1 MADLKSLLSSFGL
14 GQYHEHLVQ
23 AGFDTWETIL
33 DITEDD
39 LETLNVQRGHRRRLQ
54 QEIAYTLKFGDVPG
68 NQRPH
73 ALSRSLPAEE
83 NTPSNMKRQYNRH
96 PKPDPNAPQRPHS
109 AYVLFSNTMQE
120 ELNKPSLSFAEKSRI
135 VGNRWQA
142 LPDESKHHWQYLAA
156 GPQEKY
162 KADLGQ
168 YQNTKS
174 HREYQAYL
182 ADFNASQSEPSR
194 KRKAITYQSP
204 GQLDH
209 ASPERKPHITSPSA
223 SDQPTA
229 FKRLAPIASLP
240 SSDSATVSP
249 QKSKPNPPK
258 RSLPKP
264 PRSTSTSQLQSTKT
278 SRAFSHA
285 CESCK
290 RKKLKCDGATPTCER
305 CSKTNTECC
314 YAGGIRDK
322 EKRLVG
328 DIADKLDAWENTLR
342 RIKPELGSDYQNE
355 IDRLLLMSPQSERAR
370 KLSFDQGSRT
380 TQGESS
386 MEPEG
391 DAGGE
396 SDVSDV
402 GSMGSTDHFNEE
414 LFAEDSAG
422 NGRINAFLGQT
433 ATDNWV
439 ERLKSNLKISDSGN
453 SGGLDHLPE
462 DDDLRSSKPSDK
474 FLHATRGSEALNER
488 AQQLEPYELPSK
500 ASADLFVTAY
510 FGTVHPSFPILSR
523 TRFLMDY
530 EQLYSVDRSRLSDPV
545 MAILHLVLALGAVH
559 TYMTQAPWAS
569 EERAYLLRFAMAK
582 ATVLD
587 SNIFRVSGL
596 EQVQVCGLGGLYLL
610 VIAWNVA
617 GLGIRAAQALGM
629 HLINIT
635 PNFPDRDKNLRLGI
649 WFSVLSLERTMTVI
663 TGRPS
668 MVRDLDCSVRLPRDG
683 LIDPDKD
690 QQIPMPFTDSNPW
703 AHSQDTGVSVL
714 SPIWQHLHY
723 SGTADPV
730 FFLHCV
736 ELSSLSDE
744 ALSMLYSARI
754 RHTKWSEVQTTIR
767 KLDQNLSNWN
777 AALDD
782 PYPVD
787 AGSQKPGYS
796 AVRTAIGMLFHSTR
810 IIINRPCLCRLDR
823 RIMNQSNTS
832 DSINIAAADRCVVSA
847 RTVVAFLSENPE
859 PAIIYRGPLW
869 WMAFH
874 HLKRATTILILEM
887 TFQSEHTPAT
897 SEDILADAKKAIN
910 WLRVM
915 GASSNHAYS
924 SWVTLSQL
932 LRRAAEKFGG
942 DVSDTII
949 AEEKKKGKNPDPV
962 IQGQVA
968 PVSQGQERPLNLA
981 MEPSDP
987 VLSMAFRTPG
997 GGENMFGGDLAW
1009 SEWDQYGSG
1018 QGNVF
1023 SAVDD
1028 IDEMVREPQ
1037 GGGWFLGGEDGT

>member
-14 GQYHEHLVQ
+14 GQYHDRLVQ

-39 LETLNVQRGHRRRLQ
+39 LETLDVQRGHRRRLQ

-68 NQRPH
+68 SQRPH
-73 ALSRSLPAEE
+73 ALSRSLPAGE
-83 NTPSNMKRQYNRH
+83 NIQPNLKRQYNRH

-120 ELNKPSLSFAEKSRI
+120 ELNKQSLSFAEKSKI

-142 LPDESKHHWQYLAA
+142 LPDESKHRWQQLAS
-156 GPQEKY
+156 GPQMKY
-162 KADLGQ
+162 KADLEQ
-168 YQNTKS
+168 YQNTES

-182 ADFNASQSEPSR
+182 ADFNASEPSR
-194 KRKAITYQSP
+194 KRKAVTYQPP
-204 GQLDH
+204 GQFDH
-209 ASPERKPHITSPSA
+209 ASPERKPQITSPSP
-223 SDQPTA
+223 SEQPTA
-229 FKRLAPIASLP
+229 FKRLAPITTLP
-240 SSDSATVSP
+240 SSDSAMVSP

-258 RSLPKP
+258 QSLSKP
-264 PRSTSTSQLQSTKT
+264 PQETSRNQSQSTKG

-290 RKKLKCDGATPTCER
+290 KKKLKCDGVTPTC
-305 CSKTNTECC
+305 
-314 YAGGIRDK
+314 G
-322 EKRLVG
+322 RLVG
-328 DIADKLDAWENTLR
+328 DIADKLEAWENTMR
-342 RIKPELGSDYQNE
+342 RIKPELGSDDQNE
-355 IDRLLLMSPQSERAR
+355 IDRLLLMSPH
-370 KLSFDQGSRT
+370 SFDQGSRT
-380 TQGESS
+380 TRGESS
-386 MEPEG
+386 MEPEIDG
-391 DAGGE
+391 GGE
-396 SDVSDV
+396 SDASDV
-402 GSMGSTDHFNEE
+402 GSMGSTDHFNQE
-414 LFAEDSAG
+414 LFAEDSAAD
-422 NGRINAFLGQT
+422 GRINAFLGQT

-462 DDDLRSSKPSDK
+462 DDDLRSSNPSDS
-474 FLHATRGSEALNER
+474 FLHASRRSEALNEGSSTF

-523 TRFLMDY
+523 ARFLEDY
-530 EQLYSVDRSRLSDPV
+530 EQLYSSLNPRRLSDPAV
-545 MAILHLVLALGAVH
+545 AILHLVLALGAVH

-569 EERAYLLRFAMAK
+569 EERAHLLRFAMAK

-587 SNIFRVSGL
+587 SNIFRVSAL
-596 EQVQVCGLGGLYLL
+596 EQV
-610 VIAWNVA
+610 
-617 GLGIRAAQALGM
+617 QALGM

-635 PNFPDRDKNLRLGI
+635 PNFTDSDKNFRLGI

-668 MVRDLDCSVRLPRDG
+668 MVRDIDCSVRLPRDG
-683 LIDPDKD
+683 LIDPDKS
-690 QQIPMPFTDSNPW
+690 QQIPIPFTDSNPW
-703 AHSQDTGVSVL
+703 AHTQDTDVSVL
-714 SPIWQHLHY
+714 SPVWQHLQY
-723 SGTADPV
+723 SGMTTDAI
-730 FFLHCV
+730 FFLQYV

-744 ALSMLYSARI
+744 ALSLLYSARI
-754 RHTKWSEVQTTIR
+754 RHTKWSEAQSTIQ
-767 KLDQNLSNWN
+767 KLDEKLSNWN

-787 AGSQKPGYS
+787 AGRQKPGCP

-810 IIINRPCLCRLDR
+810 IIINRPCLCRFDR
-823 RIMNQSNTS
+823 RITNQSISS

-847 RTVVAFLSENPE
+847 RAVVAFLPEDPE
-859 PAIIYRGPLW
+859 PANIYRGPLW

-897 SEDILADAKKAIN
+897 GEDILADAKKAIN

-932 LRRAAEKFGG
+932 LRRAAESFGG
-942 DVSDTII
+942 DVSDTVI
-949 AEEKKKGKNPDPV
+949 AEEEKKKKNKEKNPQAV
-962 IQGQVA
+962 IQGWAA
-968 PVSQGQERPLNLA
+968 PVSQGQERVSNFA
-981 MEPSDP
+981 FEPSDP

-997 GGENMFGGDLAW
+997 GGESMFGGGDLAW
-1009 SEWDQYGSG
+1009 SEWDQYGPG
-1018 QGNVF
+1018 QGNFF

-1028 IDEMVREPQ
+1028 IDEMMREPQ
-1037 GGGWFLGGEDGT
+1037 GGGWFYGEGDGT